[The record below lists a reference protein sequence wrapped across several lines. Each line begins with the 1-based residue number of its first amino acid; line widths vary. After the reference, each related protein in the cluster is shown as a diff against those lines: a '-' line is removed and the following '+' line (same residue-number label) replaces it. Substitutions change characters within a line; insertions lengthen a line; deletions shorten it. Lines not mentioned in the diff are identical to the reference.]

1 VNDLTLREQFI
12 VLVDNDIVLP
22 SDAII
27 FLEGD
32 GYNRI
37 DKVVR
42 LYNEKLAPVI
52 VFTGGIYKPEYGSL
66 NEEYILPKLKERGIP
81 DSAIISEQKSQNTR
95 EQAEEV
101 MKLTKERSWRRIIL
115 VASNFHQY
123 RAYLTFLKGMQDA
136 NLSLLIFNASAKLEW
151 FTETGWGKRFDL
163 MQDEFRKID
172 EYKKNEHIASFEFA
186 IEYQKHKEEWITKK

>member
-1 VNDLTLREQFI
+1 MDDLTLREQFI
-12 VLVDNDIVLP
+12 ALVDSDILMP

-37 DKVVR
+37 DKVVQ
-42 LYNEKLAPVI
+42 LFQQKLAPVI

-66 NEEYILPKLKERGIP
+66 NEEYIFPKLKEKGIP

-101 MKLTKERSWRRIIL
+101 MKLAKEYNWKSIIL

-123 RAYLTFLKGMQDA
+123 RAYLTFLKGMQDM
-136 NLSLLIFNASAKLEW
+136 NLSLQILNAPAELEW
-151 FTETGWGKRFDL
+151 FSETGWGKRIDL
-163 MQDEFRKID
+163 LKDEFKKIE
-172 EYKKNEHIASFEFA
+172 EYKKNGHIASFEFA
-186 IEYQKHKEEWITKK
+186 IEYQKQKENGS

>member
-1 VNDLTLREQFI
+1 MDSLTFRDQFI
-12 VLVDNDIVLP
+12 VLVDNDIVVP

-37 DKVVR
+37 NKVVQ
-42 LYNEKLAPVI
+42 LYEQKFAPVI
-52 VFTGGIYKPEYGSL
+52 VFTGGIYKPEYGSF
-66 NEEYILPKLKERGIP
+66 NEEYVLPKLKEKGIP
-81 DSAIISEQKSQNTR
+81 DRAVISEQKSQNTR

-101 MKLTKERSWRRIIL
+101 MKLAKEHNWKSIIL

-136 NLSLLIFNASAKLEW
+136 NLSLMIFNAPAELEW
-151 FTETGWGKRFDL
+151 FSETGWGKRFDL
-163 MQDEFRKID
+163 LQDEFRKI
-172 EYKKNEHIASFEFA
+172 EAYKKNEHMASFEFA
-186 IEYQKHKEEWITKK
+186 IEYQKQKEEWITKR